1 MNVYK
6 YASPMNPMGII
17 SILIDTFRFIAVFF
31 SPSSFATCISN
42 IYGSYNSTCHV
53 MFFLPQTAVQ
63 TVGFPKKAGHP
74 KELEDDAYYG
84 NELEDP
90 RNCGW
95 FPCAATSPLP

>member
-1 MNVYK
+1 
-6 YASPMNPMGII
+6 
-17 SILIDTFRFIAVFF
+17 
-31 SPSSFATCISN
+31 
-42 IYGSYNSTCHV
+42 

>member
-1 MNVYK
+1 MCV
-6 YASPMNPMGII
+6 
-17 SILIDTFRFIAVFF
+17 F
-31 SPSSFATCISN
+31 SPKRRSKRWVF
-42 IYGSYNSTCHV
+42 
-53 MFFLPQTAVQ
+53 QK
-63 TVGFPKKAGHP
+63 KKAGHP